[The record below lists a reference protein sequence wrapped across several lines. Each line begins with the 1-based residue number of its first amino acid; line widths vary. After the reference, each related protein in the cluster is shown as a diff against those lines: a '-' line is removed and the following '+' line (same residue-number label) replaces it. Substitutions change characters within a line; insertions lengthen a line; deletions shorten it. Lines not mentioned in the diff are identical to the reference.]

1 MNEKNPQQE
10 TDKETRER
18 TKRGHRRGGMTRAQ
32 GQNTQDVVF
41 RASSSPLVLPRKSLI
56 PTLCWH
62 SIAMPCLQSP
72 LSLHLLTGV
81 AFLKR
86 ECPCISLCPQDI
98 LAAQWLCYLNPL
110 RFCFSPPTHCW
121 FFCPE
126 HTVTSRYR
134 GVKRRTNNTA
144 GCLTRWIKIKNE
156 LFFVWFFF
164 FNIFKKKNYLDIR
177 EEGFQHVG
185 AGVAG
190 VEEH

>member
-1 MNEKNPQQE
+1 
-10 TDKETRER
+10 
-18 TKRGHRRGGMTRAQ
+18 
-32 GQNTQDVVF
+32 
-41 RASSSPLVLPRKSLI
+41 
-56 PTLCWH
+56 
-62 SIAMPCLQSP
+62 MPCLQSP

-121 FFCPE
+121 LFCPK
-126 HTVTSRYR
+126 HTLTSRYR
-134 GVKRRTNNTA
+134 GSQKQDKQLCS
-144 GCLTRWIKIKNE
+144 CLQTTK
-156 LFFVWFFF
+156 L
-164 FNIFKKKNYLDIR
+164 KKKKCRFLLSYLDVR

-190 VEEH
+190 VEEHELGLLQMARGETLLDVHIDVKAENRQRNLTQSYAK